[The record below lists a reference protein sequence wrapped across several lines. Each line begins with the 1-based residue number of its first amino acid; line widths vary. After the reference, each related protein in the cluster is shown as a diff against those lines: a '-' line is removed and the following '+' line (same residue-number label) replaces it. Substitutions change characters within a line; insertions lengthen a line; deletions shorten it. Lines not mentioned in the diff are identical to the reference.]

1 MGHPCSVN
9 PELWFGYADDDGG
22 DGAAKARAYEQ
33 SATEARLQCLR
44 RCPLGA
50 AATVRAVCGRE
61 S

>member
-9 PELWFGYADDDGG
+9 PEMWFGYADDDSG

-44 RCPLGA
+44 AMPACA
-50 AATVRAVCGRE
+50 AAAVRAIRGGE
-61 S
+61 P